1 MKLEMKNGDIDDNK
15 LKKHFIKVTNEY
27 MEHMVYNKI

>member
-1 MKLEMKNGDIDDNK
+1 MKLWIQIGNIDDNK
-15 LKKHFIKVTNEY
+15 LKEHFIKVTNEY